1 MRLREV
7 ETLMGL
13 GMNATL
19 AIPGLELVLAEL
31 RAIRELLA
39 KQRPEP
45 VSRDDGRPWT
55 VAETAEH
62 LRICESS
69 LRKAIKAGKV
79 HVAKTGRKL
88 NVPADEVKRLER
100 EGIE

>member
-1 MRLREV
+1 MTSGKV
-7 ETLMGL
+7 ETLMAL

-31 RAIRELLA
+31 REIKTLLA

-62 LRICESS
+62 LRVCEST
-69 LRKAIKAGKV
+69 LRKAIKAGRV

-88 NVPADEVKRLER
+88 NISVDEVRRLES
-100 EGIE
+100 EGLE